1 MKKRWL
7 VYGFSFVLAFVLGLV
22 YRGEDLSYMNVIYF
36 PFLGLIDLMMQLSQ
50 GSTTGNG
57 FAWILL
63 FLVSSLPLVVGVII
77 YKKEIKL
84 FDVSSLFVLSIS
96 LGTILYRCMNL
107 NQVPTWL
114 ERIQFFQTVGD
125 IRPLIQMGLIN
136 LWLVFFLLYVLKSF
150 FIVKKDLSQKVSH
163 VMMMLVVYMILLFTY
178 SWTQKSYG
186 FVTHEQSVLSI
197 ENIFNLVITLMMII
211 LIEMMIIFVEK
222 IRDED
227 YRESLKK
234 LTLWIKMISLSIL
247 LLSTI
252 KIGILNG
259 YQLIHLGELNDI
271 SFTFS
276 LDILSWVLVFFFY
289 GLYHYIVM
297 ANDVMEEAELT
308 I

>member
-125 IRPLIQMGLIN
+125 IRPLIQM
-136 LWLVFFLLYVLKSF
+136 
-150 FIVKKDLSQKVSH
+150 
-163 VMMMLVVYMILLFTY
+163 
-178 SWTQKSYG
+178 
-186 FVTHEQSVLSI
+186 
-197 ENIFNLVITLMMII
+197 
-211 LIEMMIIFVEK
+211 MIIFVEK

>member
-1 MKKRWL
+1 
-7 VYGFSFVLAFVLGLV
+7 
-22 YRGEDLSYMNVIYF
+22 
-36 PFLGLIDLMMQLSQ
+36 
-50 GSTTGNG
+50 
-57 FAWILL
+57 
-63 FLVSSLPLVVGVII
+63 
-77 YKKEIKL
+77 
-84 FDVSSLFVLSIS
+84 
-96 LGTILYRCMNL
+96 
-107 NQVPTWL
+107 
-114 ERIQFFQTVGD
+114 
-125 IRPLIQMGLIN
+125 MGLIN
-136 LWLVFFLLYVLKSF
+136 LWLVFFLLYVIFKF

>member
-114 ERIQFFQTVGD
+114 ERI
-125 IRPLIQMGLIN
+125 IN
-136 LWLVFFLLYVLKSF
+136 LWLVFFLLYVIFKF